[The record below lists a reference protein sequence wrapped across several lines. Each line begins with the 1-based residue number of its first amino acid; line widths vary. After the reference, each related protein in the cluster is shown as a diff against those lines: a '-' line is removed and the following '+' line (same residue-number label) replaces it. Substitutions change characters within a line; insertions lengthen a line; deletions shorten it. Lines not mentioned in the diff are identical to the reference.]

1 MSGKM
6 AKTKTKESELKRQKS
21 FRETK
26 EKEEKHE
33 GVAGSDC
40 YCRPYSGGGVWL
52 QD

>member
-1 MSGKM
+1 MSDKDLNKCCGGNCGCG
-6 AKTKTKESELKRQKS
+6 S
-21 FRETK
+21 